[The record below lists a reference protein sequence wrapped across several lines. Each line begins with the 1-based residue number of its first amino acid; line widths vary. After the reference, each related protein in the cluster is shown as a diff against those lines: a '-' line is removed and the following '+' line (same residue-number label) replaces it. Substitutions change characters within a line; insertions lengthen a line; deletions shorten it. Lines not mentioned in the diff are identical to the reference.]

1 MTVDAYAGPIYKE
14 RMSLTYSPQGK
25 IGSPLPDFNLPSVDG
40 KNFSPK
46 DFKFSPALLIMF
58 ICNHCPYV
66 KAIEGRLIDLAR
78 NYQGRGLSV
87 VAICAN
93 DPAEYPEDSPIELLN
108 NWRAKKY
115 GFPYL
120 IDGSQKIAKAFGA
133 VCTPDIYLYDSKR
146 NLAYRGRL
154 DDSWKNEQLVR
165 RQELKEAVEAVLS
178 GNSVN
183 PQQNPSMGCS
193 IKWKS

>member
-1 MTVDAYAGPIYKE
+1 
-14 RMSLTYSPQGK
+14 MSLTYSPQGK

-40 KNFSPK
+40 KTFAAK

-66 KAIEGRLIDLAR
+66 KAIEGRLLDLAR
-78 NYQGRGLSV
+78 DYRGRGLSV

-93 DPAEYPEDSPIELLN
+93 DPAEYPEDSPQELLK
-108 NWRAKKY
+108 NWREKNF

-120 IDGSQKIAKAFGA
+120 IDESQKTAKAFGA
-133 VCTPDIYLYDSKR
+133 VCTPDIYLYDAKR
-146 NLAYRGRL
+146 TLAYRGRI